1 MADGNRINLG
11 KGLVWIVAILGSLSI
26 HALGLSVGLAFLS
39 AEGPKPRRVVQ
50 VETISWNPGWP
61 GGGRGGSPQ
70 KRATPPEAASVKP
83 VPLQKS
89 RPQKQTAVKKRRI
102 KAKSSPQP
110 LVHPPPSLALPRPA
124 NQTLSRVSFLPP
136 DRAASGGASGQGAT
150 GRGSAGGTGLGSGTG
165 TGTGTG
171 SGRGVGSGSG
181 KGSLLGVYLQKVR
194 SLLEKQK
201 NYPMMARRQNQEGV
215 VVLQFTINSRGQIEG
230 TRVRRSSGHDLL
242 DQAARETLL
251 RVGCFPP
258 FPAEL
263 KRRQLT
269 IEVPLAYRL
278 EED

>member
-11 KGLVWIVAILGSLSI
+11 EGLVWIVAILGSLSI
-26 HALGLSVGLAFLS
+26 HALGLTVGLAFLS
-39 AEGPKPRRVVQ
+39 PEGPKPRRVVQ
-50 VETISWNPGWP
+50 VETISWTPGWS
-61 GGGRGGSPQ
+61 GGGGGGIPQ

-89 RPQKQTAVKKRRI
+89 QPQKQTAPKKRKI
-102 KAKSSPQP
+102 KPKSSPKP
-110 LVHPPPSLALPRPA
+110 LVNPPPSLALPRPA

-136 DRAASGGASGQGAT
+136 DRAASGGASGQGVT
-150 GRGSAGGTGLGSGTG
+150 GRGSAVPHSGKG

-171 SGRGVGSGSG
+171 SGRGAGSGSG

-215 VVLQFTINSRGQIEG
+215 VVLQFTISSSGQIEG
-230 TRVRRSSGHDLL
+230 ARVRRSSGHNLL
-242 DQAARETLL
+242 DQAAREILR
-251 RVGCFPP
+251 RVGRFPP

-269 IEVPLAYRL
+269 IEIPLAYRL
-278 EED
+278 EEN